1 MIIRNLFPS
10 FCELPDACRDAR
22 LVRPPPTIMYI
33 RLPFALRGR
42 TNRAS
47 LHACLNHMVGQTDKV
62 WMAIWPRGDGF
73 NLYFVVEKQENRADC
88 FVFYKKSAGFCKYGL
103 PFFAYFCP

>member
-1 MIIRNLFPS
+1 MIIGNLFPS
-10 FCELPDACRDAR
+10 FCELPDAWRDAR

-33 RLPFALRGR
+33 RLPFALSGR

-47 LHACLNHMVGQTDKV
+47 LHACPNHMMGQTDKV

-73 NLYFVVEKQENRADC
+73 NLYFVVEK
-88 FVFYKKSAGFCKYGL
+88 
-103 PFFAYFCP
+103 